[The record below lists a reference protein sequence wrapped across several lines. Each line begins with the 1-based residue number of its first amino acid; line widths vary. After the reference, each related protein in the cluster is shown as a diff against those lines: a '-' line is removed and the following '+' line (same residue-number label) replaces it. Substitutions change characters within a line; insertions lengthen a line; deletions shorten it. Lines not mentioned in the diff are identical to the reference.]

1 MPRHSARPIA
11 GAHPTRLRTP
21 VTTTDRLIAQAIAVL
36 ASILPLDPYRPPR
49 ASSAT
54 GSQHRLLA
62 DATRRLIDAGQRPS
76 VRVVVVGIN
85 GLVVQLVID
94 GMPGAIAHA
103 RTRRRARELA
113 RPSVASLLGLDP
125 YAFDLEVDGA

>member
-1 MPRHSARPIA
+1 MSPVVPRPLEGVRPV
-11 GAHPTRLRTP
+11 PLRP
-21 VTTTDRLIAQAIAVL
+21 SVTFTDRLLAQAIAVL
-36 ASILPLDPYRPPR
+36 ASILPIDPYRPPR
-49 ASSAT
+49 AVASRAT
-54 GSQHRLLA
+54 EHQQLA
-62 DATRRLIDAGQRPS
+62 EATRRLIDAGQRPS

-94 GMPGAIAHA
+94 GIPGAIGHA

-113 RPSVASLLGLDP
+113 RPAVASLLGMEQ